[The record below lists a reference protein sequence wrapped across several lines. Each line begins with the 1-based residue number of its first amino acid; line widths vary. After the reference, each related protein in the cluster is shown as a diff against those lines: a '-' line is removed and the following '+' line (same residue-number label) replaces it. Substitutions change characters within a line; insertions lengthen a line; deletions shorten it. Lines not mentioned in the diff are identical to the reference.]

1 MNEQLSDQIRE
12 SVAASPVHVFMKGT
26 PEWPRCGFS
35 KAVCDV
41 FRTLDVPFTA
51 TDVLTDLQTYR
62 ETLASITAWPTIPQV
77 FINGEF
83 VGGCDI
89 LVEMYRSGELQR
101 MLGKTVGAA
110 SEGS

>member
-1 MNEQLSDQIRE
+1 MNQQLSEQIQ
-12 SVAASPVHVFMKGT
+12 AAVDGSPVHVFMKGT

-41 FRTLDVPFTA
+41 FRAVGVPFTA
-51 TDVLTDLQTYR
+51 TDVLVDLQSYR
-62 ETLASITAWPTIPQV
+62 EALAAITAWPTIPQV

-101 MLGKTVGAA
+101 VLGQEAKAGG
-110 SEGS
+110 EGR

>member
-1 MNEQLSDQIRE
+1 MNEQLTAQIKD
-12 SVAASPVHVFMKGT
+12 SVAGSPVHVFMKGT

-41 FRTLDVPFTA
+41 FRTVGVPFTA
-51 TDVLTDLQTYR
+51 TDVLVDLPAYR
-62 ETLASITAWPTIPQV
+62 EALSAITAWPTIPQV

-89 LVEMYRSGELQR
+89 LIEMYRNGELQR
-101 MLGKTVGAA
+101 MLGQTAGAA
-110 SEGS
+110 AQGS